1 MSARPKAGI
10 DEVREYWDRRPCNV
24 RHSAAEVGTP
34 QYWNEVEA
42 RKYFVEP
49 HIPGFAEFD
58 RWRGKRVLEIGCG
71 IGTDTI
77 SFARAGAEVTAVD
90 VSEVSLQLA
99 RQRAETMGVGNISF
113 RQADAE
119 ELSRVVPP
127 EPYDLV
133 YAFGVVH
140 HTPRPER
147 VMRQI
152 RRHYTRPGSTVKVM
166 VYHCYAWKVLW
177 ILLVYGHGAFWRLG
191 DLVARYSE
199 AESGCPITY
208 TYSRRGVRRLLGG
221 FEITDMRVNHIFPY
235 RISDYARYR
244 YVKVGYFRYLPDQ
257 VFRWLEQ
264 HFGWHLCVTAR
275 VV

>member
-1 MSARPKAGI
+1 MRITGATSNGSVVPTCIFPRSRSCSRIFTFNLPK
-10 DEVREYWDRRPCNV
+10 
-24 RHSAAEVGTP
+24 
-34 QYWNEVEA
+34 
-42 RKYFVEP
+42 
-49 HIPGFAEFD
+49 
-58 RWRGKRVLEIGCG
+58 RGAFSC
-71 IGTDTI
+71 
-77 SFARAGAEVTAVD
+77 AGAGAAVTAVD
-90 VSEVSLQLA
+90 VSEVSLQWA
-99 RQRAETMGVGNISF
+99 RRRAETMGVGNISF

-199 AESGCPITY
+199 AE
-208 TYSRRGVRRLLGG
+208 
-221 FEITDMRVNHIFPY
+221 
-235 RISDYARYR
+235 
-244 YVKVGYFRYLPDQ
+244 
-257 VFRWLEQ
+257 
-264 HFGWHLCVTAR
+264 
-275 VV
+275 